1 MQTTKMEPMTIL
13 LYGIL
18 ELLRENTVLQKYVP
32 LERLIIERHLVNSNA
47 HACTCCK
54 ARSF

>member
-32 LERLIIERHLVNSNA
+32 LERLIIERHLVNSNT